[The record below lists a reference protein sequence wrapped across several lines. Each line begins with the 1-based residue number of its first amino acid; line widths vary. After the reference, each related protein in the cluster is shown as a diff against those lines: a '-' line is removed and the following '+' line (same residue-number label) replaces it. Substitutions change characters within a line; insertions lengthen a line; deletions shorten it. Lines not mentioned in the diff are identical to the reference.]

1 MRGMRRSLEE
11 VRSID
16 RTRTIDY
23 LLTYLLTYVR
33 TFLGFI
39 VQWTYFF
46 FLSHKI
52 GKIFFIFLSV
62 YKDM

>member
-1 MRGMRRSLEE
+1 MRGYKEVFRRSSFNRQNSHNRLP
-11 VRSID
+11 
-16 RTRTIDY
+16 
-23 LLTYLLTYVR
+23 TYLLTYVR